1 MKSRLYDKMIITQQ
15 QMPIYKTQ
23 CCRNC
28 GLNGHIYKNC
38 PHPIISF
45 GIICYKIDNG
55 EIKYLMIQR
64 KDSLSFME
72 FIRGKYDV
80 ANLDYIKKL
89 LMNMTINERNMI
101 LNNKF
106 EDIWNYVW
114 YQNDNT
120 CNKSNR
126 EYINS
131 KIKFSILN
139 DNNFLRNYITSIKS
153 IYNEQEWGFPKG
165 RRKMR
170 ENDLDCAI
178 REFYEETRISNDDFK
193 VNLDIIP
200 FEEMFFGT
208 NGIMYKHL
216 YYIAKLKNLEVSTD
230 IDNSCLE
237 QIREIRAIRWYNYNE
252 VLAHIKTYNTERIE
266 LFKFAHKKIIEYEKL

>member
-1 MKSRLYDKMIITQQ
+1 MKNKLYEKMIITQQ
-15 QMPIYKTQ
+15 QIPIYKTQ

-45 GIICYKIDNG
+45 GIICYKIENG

-80 ANLDYIKKL
+80 ANLEYIKKL
-89 LMNMTINERNMI
+89 LMNMTITERNMI
-101 LNNKF
+101 LNSKF

-120 CNKSNR
+120 CNKTNR

-139 DNNFLRNYITSIKS
+139 DNNFLKNYITSIKS

-178 REFYEETRISNDDFK
+178 REFYEETRIPNNDFK

-216 YYIAKLKNLEVSTD
+216 YYIAKLENINVSIE

-237 QIREIRAIRWYNYNE
+237 QIREIRAIRWYNFNE
-252 VLAHIKTYNTERIE
+252 VIAHIKTYNTERIE

>member
-1 MKSRLYDKMIITQQ
+1 MIITQQ

>member
-1 MKSRLYDKMIITQQ
+1 MKNKLYEKMIITQQ
-15 QMPIYKTQ
+15 QIPIYKTQ

-45 GIICYKIDNG
+45 GIICYKIENG
-55 EIKYLMIQR
+55 EVKYLMIQR

-72 FIRGKYDV
+72 FIRGKYEV

-89 LMNMTINERNMI
+89 LMNMTITERNMI
-101 LNNKF
+101 LNSKF

-120 CNKSNR
+120 CNKTNR

-139 DNNFLRNYITSIKS
+139 DNNFLKNYITSIKS

-178 REFYEETRISNDDFK
+178 REFYEETRISNNDFK

-216 YYIAKLKNLEVSTD
+216 YYIAKLENINVSIE

-237 QIREIRAIRWYNYNE
+237 QIREIRAIRWYNFNE
-252 VLAHIKTYNTERIE
+252 VIAHIKTYNTERIE